1 MKRVTS
7 ILAVVV
13 LTIGLFSC
21 EAETSTAEEDQLYQN
36 TEIQATDGDEKDKG
50 SGGN

>member
-36 TEIQATDGDEKDKG
+36 TEIQANDGKGNSSG